1 MRLIPRNN
9 AFFDDFDK
17 HTALIVAAAQTL
29 SKMLTAQGGPPADL
43 AQQIKKIE
51 EEGDGI
57 VHRVVVELRKT
68 FITPLDRDDTHRL
81 MSHLDDIL
89 DQIESVAYRLAL
101 YRLSVPN
108 QHLTALVH
116 LVERSAVVTRDAV
129 ANLREASTRDRAL
142 ELCVEINKLENE
154 ADTVLRAALAELF
167 SNGIDPI
174 SLIKWKE
181 VFETLED
188 TTDRCE
194 DVANAIENLL
204 LDS

>member
-1 MRLIPRNN
+1 M
-9 AFFDDFDK
+9 
-17 HTALIVAAAQTL
+17 
-29 SKMLTAQGGPPADL
+29 
-43 AQQIKKIE
+43 
-51 EEGDGI
+51 
-57 VHRVVVELRKT
+57 ELRKT

-81 MSHLDDIL
+81 VSHLDDIL

-101 YRLSVPN
+101 YRLAVP
-108 QHLTALVH
+108 QPAPDGAG
-116 LVERSAVVTRDAV
+116 SAGRASAIVTRDAV

-174 SLIKWKE
+174 LLIKWKE

-188 TTDRCE
+188 ATDRCE
-194 DVANAIENLL
+194 DVRTRSRTCCSIGNP
-204 LDS
+204 